1 MSETKK
7 YIGFADFEF
16 TCGNAMYRM
25 RSEMLSVGIVIC
37 DREYNIAEKFYATSK
52 PNRFPKL
59 SKQCREL
66 THLSQ
71 EEISSSPDSNEVLES
86 AVGLMDKYNIKALWV
101 WGNFDK
107 PGLQSDIRQHRN
119 FGKEYSS
126 ICRIYN
132 AVCDI
137 QAEMVNQM
145 KLPQAVNIKE
155 LASAFGYVPDSG
167 SFHNAINDAMALYTI
182 HKAVFTTDFRSCP
195 EFTALVEERLE
206 RMRQAKAARG
216 EKRREKA
223 FSVELSP
230 VERVFYDSLDDSG
243 KKQFIYLRYR
253 IVLAMEKHPA
263 SEEFVYIVF
272 DNSGK
277 IKILPKEKF
286 SRQRCAAASDVKFFS
301 RKSIESFIIPMIR
314 QRENADQKV

>member
-16 TCGNAMYRM
+16 TCGSAMYRL

-37 DREYNIAEKFYATSK
+37 DSGYNIVERFYATSK

-59 SKQCREL
+59 SRQCREL

-71 EEISSSPDSNEVLES
+71 EEISASPDSSEVLGT
-86 AVGLMDKYNIKALWV
+86 AADLMDKYGVKELWV

-119 FGKEYSS
+119 FGKDCGG
-126 ICRIYN
+126 ICRIYS
-132 AVCDI
+132 AVRDI
-137 QAEMVNQM
+137 QAEMVSRM
-145 KLPQAVNIKE
+145 KLPQAINIKE

-182 HKAVFTTDFRSCP
+182 HKAVFTTDFRSRP
-195 EFTALVEERLE
+195 EFAALVEERLE
-206 RMRQAKAARG
+206 RMRQTKAAQE

-223 FSVELSP
+223 FSVALSP
-230 VERVFYDSLDDSG
+230 EEQSFFDSLDVKG
-243 KKQFIYLRYR
+243 KGRFVYLRYR
-253 IVLAMEKHPA
+253 IVLAMEKYPA
-263 SEEFVYIVF
+263 AEEFVYIVF
-272 DNSGK
+272 DNPRK
-277 IKILPKEKF
+277 VKILPKEKF
-286 SRQRCAAASDVKFFS
+286 SRQRCAAASEI
-301 RKSIESFIIPMIR
+301 KSFAKKDIGEFIIE
-314 QRENADQKV
+314 QF